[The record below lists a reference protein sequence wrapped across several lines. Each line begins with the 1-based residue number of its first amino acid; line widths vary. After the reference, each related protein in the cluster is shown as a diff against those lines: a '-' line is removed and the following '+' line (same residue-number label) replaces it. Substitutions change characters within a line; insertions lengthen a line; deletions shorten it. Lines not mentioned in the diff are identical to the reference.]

1 MKAESRKRNYG
12 LWLVASSCWIL
23 TFHNFNYPAFSQNHN
38 KEQGKNENI
47 KNSCS
52 EQSIETLTTQLLR
65 DLPNYTNRATQRARR
80 LSRRAEVYSYMLVAG
95 RPEFKPL
102 PLKPGGNDADV
113 YQSEGVEQVFFTTL
127 QRQYINKKA
136 VELQD
141 FHRLFLTK
149 TKNGWT
155 LVMMFT
161 QTGAYSQTQ
170 PPSPPRDSSNSAV
183 AQGIKAWLRDCE
195 AGSVRI
201 R

>member
-1 MKAESRKRNYG
+1 MKAESRKINYG

-23 TFHNFNYPAFSQNHN
+23 TFHSLNYPAFSQNHN

-52 EQSIETLTTQLLR
+52 EQSLETLTAQLLR
-65 DLPNYTNRATQRARR
+65 DLPNYANRATQRARR

-102 PLKPGGNDADV
+102 PLKPGGDDADI

-127 QRQYINKKA
+127 QRQYISKKS

-161 QTGAYSQTQ
+161 QTGVYPKNQ
-170 PPSPPRDSSNSAV
+170 PPSPPRDTSNSAV

-195 AGSVRI
+195 AGSVRG